1 MDDCVELPAVS
12 VRTEE
17 KIPLQGKMRRFSRFH
32 RAAQASWCGSVEADT
47 GKLNPSVVDRINYR
61 QSRLCSKSAHEAAI
75 VYFQTDQGTAKSEH
89 Y

>member
-17 KIPLQGKMRRFSRFH
+17 RIPLQGRLRRFSRFH
-32 RAAQASWCGSVEADT
+32 RATQASWCGSVEVAT
-47 GKLNPSVVDRINYR
+47 GKLNDSVVDRIDYR
-61 QSRLCSKSAHEAAI
+61 QSGLCSEAAI
-75 VYFQTDQGTAKSEH
+75 VYFQTDQGTVKSEH